1 MAIYYTDGKKLI
13 DVEYDVVPQVNDL
26 IDGMRVLFVDI
37 RSQEEVGV
45 FLLEPNTRVSCYVFD
60 EVFIVGKSESFD
72 SLPDAIAAWNAHE
85 I

>member
-37 RSQEEVGV
+37 RSHEEVGV